1 MHLVAHRRR
10 VLRRAWSVRL
20 MIVAALVSG
29 AEVALPLLD
38 GVFPLDRGVFAG
50 LSFLAPA
57 GAFVRASW
65 RNLHSRE
72 TTMARTSKTRLA
84 TGIAGL
90 LTGAG
95 ALAVA
100 TIGQFEGL
108 RLVAY
113 QDVVGVWTACY
124 GETKGIKPGMKFTR
138 EQCDV
143 MFIERLQEFETGMRR
158 CLAAPDALPDKTY
171 VSFLSVTYN
180 IGVGG
185 WCGSSMVRRAN
196 EGNLTGACDALLM
209 WNKAGDQVKRL
220 KELETENSRL
230 RRAVSDLTLDK
241 MILAEAARGNS

>member
-1 MHLVAHRRR
+1 
-10 VLRRAWSVRL
+10 
-20 MIVAALVSG
+20 
-29 AEVALPLLD
+29 
-38 GVFPLDRGVFAG
+38 
-50 LSFLAPA
+50 
-57 GAFVRASW
+57 
-65 RNLHSRE
+65 
-72 TTMARTSKTRLA
+72 MARKTRLV

-124 GETKGIKPGMKFTR
+124 GETKGIKPGMRFTR

-158 CLAAPDALPDKTY
+158 CLDAPDALPDKTY
-171 VSFLSVTYN
+171 VAFLSVTYN

-185 WCGSSMVRRAN
+185 WCGSSMARRAN
-196 EGNLTGACDALLM
+196 AGNLTGACDALLM
-209 WNKAGDQVKRL
+209 WNKAGSKVL
-220 KELETENSRL
+220 KGLTN
-230 RRAVSDLTLDK
+230 RRQAERKLCLSG
-241 MILAEAARGNS
+241 LAEGKATPPVVQPAPAPAPAPKPIEKPVEPVVTAPTDGVPLAVIFGVGLVLVVGGLVLVVSRRRKG

>member
-1 MHLVAHRRR
+1 
-10 VLRRAWSVRL
+10 
-20 MIVAALVSG
+20 
-29 AEVALPLLD
+29 
-38 GVFPLDRGVFAG
+38 
-50 LSFLAPA
+50 
-57 GAFVRASW
+57 
-65 RNLHSRE
+65 
-72 TTMARTSKTRLA
+72 MARTSKTRLA

-124 GETKGIKPGMKFTR
+124 GETKNIRPGMKFTR

-143 MFIERLQEFETGMRR
+143 MFIDRLQEFETGMRR

-196 EGNLTGACDALLM
+196 AGNLTGACDALLM
-209 WNKAGDQVKRL
+209 WNKAGGKVLKGLTNRRQAERRL
-220 KELETENSRL
+220 CLEGIAEGKATPPVAQPTPAPVPAPIPTPAPTPPTEPKPVEKPVEPVVTAPTDGVPL
-230 RRAVSDLTLDK
+230 AMIFGVGLVLVAGGVVLVIRRRRK
-241 MILAEAARGNS
+241 G

>member
-1 MHLVAHRRR
+1 
-10 VLRRAWSVRL
+10 
-20 MIVAALVSG
+20 
-29 AEVALPLLD
+29 
-38 GVFPLDRGVFAG
+38 
-50 LSFLAPA
+50 
-57 GAFVRASW
+57 
-65 RNLHSRE
+65 
-72 TTMARTSKTRLA
+72 MARTSKTRLA

-113 QDVVGVWTACY
+113 QDVVGVYTACY
-124 GETKGIKPGMKFTR
+124 GETKGIKPGMRFTR

-158 CLAAPDALPDKTY
+158 CLDAPDALPDKTY

-185 WCGSSMVRRAN
+185 WCGSSMVRRVNA
-196 EGNLTGACDALLM
+196 GNLTGACDALLM
-209 WNKAGDQVKRL
+209 WNKAGGKVVKGLTNRRQAERRL
-220 KELETENSRL
+220 CLEGIAEGKATPPVAKPSPAPVPTPIPTPAPTPKPVEPVVTAPTDGVPLALIFGVGLVMVAGGVVLVIRK
-230 RRAVSDLTLDK
+230 RRK
-241 MILAEAARGNS
+241 R

>member
-1 MHLVAHRRR
+1 
-10 VLRRAWSVRL
+10 
-20 MIVAALVSG
+20 
-29 AEVALPLLD
+29 
-38 GVFPLDRGVFAG
+38 
-50 LSFLAPA
+50 
-57 GAFVRASW
+57 
-65 RNLHSRE
+65 
-72 TTMARTSKTRLA
+72 MARTSKTRLA

-138 EQCDV
+138 QQCDM

-158 CLAAPDALPDKTY
+158 CLDAPDALPDKTY

-196 EGNLTGACDALLM
+196 AGNLTAACDALLM
-209 WNKAGDQVKRL
+209 WNKANGKVL
-220 KELETENSRL
+220 KGLTNRRQAERKLCLEGISEKKVTPPVAQPAPTPKPIPAPAPKPVEKTVEPVVTAPTDGVPL
-230 RRAVSDLTLDK
+230 AVIFGVGLVLVAGGVVLVIRRRRK
-241 MILAEAARGNS
+241 G